1 MTVPDSCGVMRKH
14 KTATYERTYAFGFY
28 PCCKCYRGVQALP
41 CGLFP
46 AIRPVL
52 RGRKEHMQAFPPP
65 RVAALHDLS
74 CFGRCALTV
83 IMPTL
88 SVLECQTVPV
98 PTALLSTHTGGFTD
112 LYFRDLTPDMERISE
127 HFMQLGVAFRAIYTG
142 FLGSE
147 AQIDTVTRFLDA
159 FTARRDESGEAPLA
173 LIDPVMGDDGML
185 YSTYTEEL
193 VRGMRQLSAH
203 ADVLTPN
210 ITEACFLTDTPYC
223 DTATLTRSDAL
234 EFANELLQ
242 KLTRICRGR
251 IVMTGVHLS
260 DGTLAN
266 VGRDLDGTEFC
277 VMRPHEGHSYPGTG
291 DIFASVLLGKLL
303 GGEDF
308 PRACEIAADFCAML
322 IRESSRI
329 DTPARD
335 GVALERY
342 LVRYFAE

>member
-1 MTVPDSCGVMRKH
+1 MFVQLPQ
-14 KTATYERTYAFGFY
+14 YGFLSRD
-28 PCCKCYRGVQALP
+28 PP
-41 CGLFP
+41 SFE
-46 AIRPVL
+46 
-52 RGRKEHMQAFPPP
+52 GRKESMQPFPPP

-88 SVLECQTVPV
+88 SVLECQTVPI

-127 HFMQLGVAFRAIYTG
+127 HFMRLGVAFRAIYTG
-142 FLGSE
+142 FLGSDE
-147 AQIDTVTRFLDA
+147 QIDTVTRFLDA
-159 FTARRDESGEAPLA
+159 FGARCDESGEPPLV

-193 VRGMRQLSAH
+193 VRGMRRLSTH

-210 ITEACFLTDTPYC
+210 ITEACLLTDTPYC
-223 DTATLTRSDAL
+223 DTATLSRSDAL
-234 EFANELLQ
+234 AFANSLLQ

-266 VGRDLDGTEFC
+266 VGRDRDGTDFSI
-277 VMRPHEGHSYPGTG
+277 MRPHEGHSYPGTG

-303 GGEDF
+303 GGEEF
-308 PRACEIAADFCAML
+308 PRACEVAADFCAML
-322 IRESSRI
+322 IRESSKI